1 MPETDQKAGGA
12 TNRAFQNFRN
22 DSGKEIF
29 RKGREG
35 KRTLYAVR
43 LLETIYKY
51 AKCETNKE
59 KDIQVRG
66 KVNSQ

>member
-43 LLETIYKY
+43 LLETI
-51 AKCETNKE
+51 
-59 KDIQVRG
+59 
-66 KVNSQ
+66 